1 MNCAQRTL
9 MVFIIPF
16 PLLSVL
22 SCGSLEPPE
31 NPFTQQKNKNNPSHD
46 DALLEDTHEAELNLN
61 SQTTTSDAIEP
72 FVEIDYKKSDFL
84 NAIRCKSEFI
94 LRDPTGRPVRLS
106 TGKIDAKSQ
115 LEQRAVWEFALA
127 ATESCQLVG
136 EKVVRPSFNDSLAP
150 AGSYFYLFSP
160 CRESLSSA
168 SQPTRIRCSY
178 NLVSTLNIEL
188 RNSLSE
194 QAKTVAQKI
203 AEKEAQLASIA
214 LRFREHMMNSLQ
226 AQKNCQNNEAVDA
239 VKEARM
245 KALSGLLMTGIA
257 ASVGGVIWGPQG
269 AATAAQKT
277 LQWIYENYPPGT
289 THNSSRCQLVAD
301 AEQKAKELA
310 GVIDTVTKEI
320 SQLKAELASLYQPIK
335 RQEP

>member
-1 MNCAQRTL
+1 MNRAQKTFF
-9 MVFIIPF
+9 VFTIPF
-16 PLLSVL
+16 SLFGVQ

-31 NPFTQQKNKNNPSHD
+31 NPSATQKNKNSPSQD
-46 DALLEDTHEAELNLN
+46 DALLEDIHEAELNLK
-61 SQTTTSDAIEP
+61 SQSTISDAIDP

-84 NAIRCKSEFI
+84 NAIRCKSKFI
-94 LRDPTGRPVRLS
+94 LRGPTGRPVRLS
-106 TGKIDAKSQ
+106 TGKIDAENQ
-115 LEQRAVWEFALA
+115 LEQRAIWEYALA

-160 CRESLSSA
+160 CRESLSSPA
-168 SQPTRIRCSY
+168 QPARVHCSY

-203 AEKEAQLASIA
+203 TEREAQLASIA

-226 AQKNCQNNEAVDA
+226 SQKNCQNNEAVDA
-239 VKEARM
+239 VREARL

-257 ASVGGVIWGPQG
+257 ASVGGAIWGPQG

-277 LQWIYENYPPGT
+277 LQWIYENYPPGN
-289 THNSSRCQLVAD
+289 THNPSRCQLVAD
-301 AEQKAKELA
+301 AEQKAKDLA
-310 GVIDTVTKEI
+310 GVIDNVTKEI
-320 SQLKAELASLYQPIK
+320 SQLKTELASLYPPVK
-335 RQEP
+335 RQEH